1 MSIQRKFLI
10 AITVVI
16 AAFAVVIAIITSISA
31 SSEAEDKISQQ
42 KEQLSARLT
51 NILTVTDSLMHE
63 RVVSSMKL
71 LKERGDAM
79 GIPSQGGEVMV
90 KQTQLLLEI
99 LLVH

>member
-16 AAFAVVIAIITSISA
+16 AAFAVVIAFITSISA

-71 LKERGDAM
+71 LKERLKTDTAKPPRLRTKIQGDLAD
-79 GIPSQGGEVMV
+79 
-90 KQTQLLLEI
+90 
-99 LLVH
+99 